1 MLWDRPHTAEGARR
15 SVLLGAA
22 AVAALLVPSPAVAF
36 VRRCQPP
43 QPYSSYY
50 INTLTTTN
58 VSCHY
63 GRGLAARATR
73 DGACSKRS
81 CTAGAY
87 RCRYFRVRDT
97 TGFPITDGFTC
108 TRGGGHFR
116 IRWVYGP

>member
-1 MLWDRPHTAEGARR
+1 MLLDRLQTAEVARR
-15 SVLLGAA
+15 SVLIGAA
-22 AVAALLVPSPAVAF
+22 VVAALLAPSPAVAF
-36 VRRCQPP
+36 VRQCQPP

-63 GRGLAARATR
+63 GRGLAARTTR
-73 DGACSKRS
+73 DGACTKHS
-81 CTAGAY
+81 CTVGAY
-87 RCRYFRVRDT
+87 RCRYFLVRDT

-116 IRWVYGP
+116 IRWVYDP